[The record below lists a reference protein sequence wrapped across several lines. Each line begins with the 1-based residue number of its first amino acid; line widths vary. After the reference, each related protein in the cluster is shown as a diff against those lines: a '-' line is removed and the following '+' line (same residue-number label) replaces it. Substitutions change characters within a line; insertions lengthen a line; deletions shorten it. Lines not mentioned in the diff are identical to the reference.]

1 MIPAYLL
8 PHTVVRIREIQAD
21 AWGAVTSQNVTIP
34 QVRIEPQTGRQWG
47 LTADSEELK
56 ARLFC
61 NNDLFKPKDRVTFG
75 DETYTVKDVKKCYG
89 FDGGR
94 PDHIE
99 CDLI

>member
-8 PHTVVRIREIQAD
+8 PHTVTRIRETVMD
-21 AWGAVTSQNVTIP
+21 EWGGVTSTSAVIP
-34 QVRIEPQTGRQWG
+34 HTRVEPQTGRTWG

-61 NNDLFKPKDRVTFG
+61 NDDLFKPDDRVTFG
-75 DETYTVKDVKKCYG
+75 DETYTVKNVKKCYG
-89 FDGGR
+89 FDGAK